1 MIRPPVIV
9 AAVPSHI
16 GHGVDRRRAPDYT
29 TAVDRNATP
38 RHRRRGLGDIHT
50 DIVAAQHIAPPGQ
63 WDVKHGIAIPAAGL
77 EQDDAN
83 VAILREPMRQGAS
96 GGTGTHNYVITDF
109 TFCDHVLPR

>member
-1 MIRPPVIV
+1 M
-9 AAVPSHI
+9 
-16 GHGVDRRRAPDYT
+16 
-29 TAVDRNATP
+29 
-38 RHRRRGLGDIHT
+38 L
-50 DIVAAQHIAPPGQ
+50 AAQHIAPPGQ

-109 TFCDHVLPR
+109 TFCDHVLHRCIGHSGANCI